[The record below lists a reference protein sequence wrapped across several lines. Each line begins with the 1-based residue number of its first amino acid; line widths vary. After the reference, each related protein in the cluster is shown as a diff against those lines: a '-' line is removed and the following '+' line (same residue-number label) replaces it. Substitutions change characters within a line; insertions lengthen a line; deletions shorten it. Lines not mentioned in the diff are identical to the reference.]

1 MASSIALAL
10 LGLSLGS
17 FLNVVTLR
25 YRPERP
31 LFSFRDTGGRSR
43 CASCGKELR
52 WFELLPLVSFLVQR
66 GRCRACHTP
75 LSLQYPLVEAVSALV
90 VMGAPYLLAIRS
102 GIAWGIV
109 SSGAAPWWFYVLSIL
124 WIAALLLLVTIA
136 LVDARHFLIPNGANL
151 SLAVIGALIT
161 CTLAWAALPLFQTSS
176 VGSFALMAGA
186 PESPFLNHLLGAV
199 AGAVAFALLWGCSR
213 GRAMGFGDVKLAAAA
228 GMLLGWPDIA
238 LATALSFV
246 IGGAWGGVLL
256 VLRRNK
262 PKDHI
267 PFGPFFVVGTIC
279 TFAWGTSLLRWYF
292 GIFPG

>member
-1 MASSIALAL
+1 MASSIALAI

-52 WFELLPLVSFLVQR
+52 WFELLPLLSFLAQR
-66 GRCRACHTP
+66 GRCRTCRAP
-75 LSLQYPLVEAVSALV
+75 LSLQYPLVEAASALV
-90 VMGAPYLLAIRS
+90 VMGVPRLLAIRS

-124 WIAALLLLVTIA
+124 WIAALLLLITIA
-136 LVDARHFLIPNGANL
+136 LVDARHSIIPNGANL
-151 SLAVIGALIT
+151 SLAIIGIFLTSVLAL
-161 CTLAWAALPLFQTSS
+161 AAVPLFQASS
-176 VGSFALMAGA
+176 VGPFALMAGA
-186 PESPFLNHLLGAV
+186 PESPFVNHLLGAGV
-199 AGAVAFALLWGCSR
+199 GAAAFALLWGCSR
-213 GRAMGFGDVKLAAAA
+213 GRAMGFGDVKLAAAT

-238 LATALSFV
+238 LAAALSFV

-256 VLRRNK
+256 ILRRNK

-267 PFGPFFVVGTIC
+267 PFGPFFVAGTIF
-279 TFAWGTSLLRWYF
+279 TFAWGAPLLRWYF